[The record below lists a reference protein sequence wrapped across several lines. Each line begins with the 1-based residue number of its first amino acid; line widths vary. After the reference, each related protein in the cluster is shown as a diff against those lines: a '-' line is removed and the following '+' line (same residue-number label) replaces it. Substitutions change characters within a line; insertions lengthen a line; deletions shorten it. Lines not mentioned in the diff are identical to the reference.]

1 MIVFTA
7 SHRCYADVVLNY
19 LDPTGEL
26 IHHRLYRDNCLVSDG
41 VFIKD
46 LRIFNR
52 RLSDVVIVDNAAY
65 SFAYQID
72 NGIPII
78 SWYDDKNDIELQNLI
93 SYLRTLAKQE
103 DIRELNRKTFKL
115 KTFYEDY
122 RDKFNSVDIPTN
134 TLSPTMTTMKKVKA
148 VPCRV
153 IRKYCS

>member
-1 MIVFTA
+1 M
-7 SHRCYADVVLNY
+7 
-19 LDPTGEL
+19 
-26 IHHRLYRDNCLVSDG
+26 SDSI
-41 VFIKD
+41 FIKD
-46 LRIFNR
+46 LRILNR
-52 RLSDVVIVDNAAY
+52 RLNDVVIVDNAAY

-93 SYLRTLAKQE
+93 SYLNTLAKQE

-122 RDKFNSVDIPTN
+122 RDKFNSVDIPTAAV
-134 TLSPTMTTMKKVKA
+134 SPINSTIKKVKA

-153 IRKYCS
+153 IRKYLT